1 MMPRSAVSAPKPK
14 DPRIVVREFT
24 RPRPHR
30 DIVVCGRPAA
40 MTRPSVLTLI
50 NILRDLPG
58 DIVEPL
64 GVDGATLCSHGL
76 GN

>member
-1 MMPRSAVSAPKPK
+1 MPRSAVSAPKPK

-24 RPRPHR
+24 QPRPHR
-30 DIVVCGRPAA
+30 DIVACGRPAG

>member
-1 MMPRSAVSAPKPK
+1 
-14 DPRIVVREFT
+14 
-24 RPRPHR
+24 
-30 DIVVCGRPAA
+30 